1 MAEYN
6 DQIPLKLQLLRL
18 GLEAR
23 DGIERSI
30 YTYQIEGHNTNYAM
44 PYFCLAPADATPYTM
59 DIMEA
64 IEQTM
69 DDLLTF
75 ASPDDVRE
83 IMGLVQGDE
92 LDEGT
97 QAQFENDETDVTF
110 IDHGW
115 CLDGQLLSFDKI
127 PPEASDAHAILSNE
141 QIALIGDCFDTQP
154 TDDCLCKAEAIANDP
169 SHRQTAYHDRNP
181 LHDLITGG
189 WRVHLVQE
197 GEHYGVNDSLI
208 YGDTIG
214 NGVPHIG
221 ERINDC
227 QLYGHGLP
235 LVEFYDMTKN
245 TEQDGQFVSRY
256 YMSTLL
262 GMDESDIPLSDM
274 KAFSLDGGVP
284 AWTVAGTDLQNVT
297 DWLNTAKETLQ
308 PSTGEESAPAPGLG
322 EPSAY
327 DYQLLDRLKSD
338 CDYYLGACVDFG
350 MDMTAAQKNL
360 WAGNIEA
367 QVAKMRELYDKL
379 PEKPDWLTVQDIDRY
394 EHDMLAQ
401 RDPAPEQEHGVSL
414 TAEAKSARDSSHA
427 LDSHASDAPIH
438 ETQR

>member
-6 DQIPLKLQLLRL
+6 DQIPLKLQLLRIGL
-18 GLEAR
+18 GGK
-23 DGIERSI
+23 DGLGI

-59 DIMEA
+59 DIVENM
-64 IEQTM
+64 EQTM
-69 DDLLTF
+69 DNLLVS

-83 IMGLVQGDE
+83 IMGLALRDE

-97 QAQFENDETDVTF
+97 LADEDAYTD
-110 IDHGW
+110 IDRGW

-127 PPEASDAHAILSNE
+127 PPDASDVHAILTDE
-141 QIALIGDCFDTQP
+141 QIDAIEELNTAE
-154 TDDCLCKAEAIANDP
+154 DDWLAKAEQIANDP
-169 SHRQTAYHDRNP
+169 SYRQTADHDRNP

-197 GEHYGVNDSLI
+197 GEHYGVNGNLV

-214 NGVPHIG
+214 SGVPHIG

-245 TEQDGQFVSRY
+245 TEQGGQFVSRY

-308 PSTGEESAPAPGLG
+308 PTAVEEPTPAPGLG

-360 WAGNIEA
+360 WAGSIEA
-367 QVAKMRELYDKL
+367 QVSKMRELYDKL
-379 PEKPDWLTVQDIDRY
+379 PEKPDWLTMQDIDRY
-394 EHDMLAQ
+394 EHNMLAQ
-401 RDPAPEQEHGVSL
+401 RDHTAGQKESVSL
-414 TAEAKSARDSSHA
+414 SAEAKTMRD
-427 LDSHASDAPIH
+427 ASDMLAGDGHDTAERTPDA
-438 ETQR
+438 R

>member
-18 GLEAR
+18 GLAAQ

-30 YTYQIEGHNTNYAM
+30 YTYQIEGHNTNYAS
-44 PYFCLAPADATPYTM
+44 PYFCLAPADATPYTL
-59 DIMEA
+59 DIVEA

-69 DDLLTF
+69 DDILTF

-92 LDEGT
+92 LDEET
-97 QAQFENDETDVTF
+97 QAQLESDETDVTF
-110 IDHGW
+110 IDRGW

-127 PPEASDAHAILSNE
+127 PPEASDARAILSNE

-154 TDDCLCKAEAIANDP
+154 TDDCLRKAEAIANDP
-169 SHRQTAYHDRNP
+169 SYRQTADHDRNP

-189 WRVHLVQE
+189 WRVHFVQE
-197 GEHYGVNDSLI
+197 GEHYGVNGSLV
-208 YGDTIG
+208 YGNTVG
-214 NGVPHIG
+214 SGVPHIG

-235 LVEFYDMTKN
+235 LVEFYDMS
-245 TEQDGQFVSRY
+245 QDPVLFPGGQFVSRY

-262 GMDESDIPLSDM
+262 GMDGDTPLSEM
-274 KAFSLDGGVP
+274 VSKNWSFGLDGGVP
-284 AWTVAGTDLQNVT
+284 SWTVAGTDLQNVT

-308 PSTGEESAPAPGLG
+308 P
-322 EPSAY
+322 
-327 DYQLLDRLKSD
+327 
-338 CDYYLGACVDFG
+338 
-350 MDMTAAQKNL
+350 
-360 WAGNIEA
+360 
-367 QVAKMRELYDKL
+367 
-379 PEKPDWLTVQDIDRY
+379 TVTKDN
-394 EHDMLAQ
+394 
-401 RDPAPEQEHGVSL
+401 EQAVSL
-414 TAEAKSARDSSHA
+414 ASEVKSARDSSHA
-427 LDSHASDAPIH
+427 LDGHTPDTPVH

>member
-1 MAEYN
+1 MAEYDN
-6 DQIPLKLQLLRL
+6 QIPLKLQLLRIGL
-18 GLEAR
+18 GAGPDAL
-23 DGIERSI
+23 GIF
-30 YTYQIEGHNTNYAM
+30 TYQIEGHNTNYAA
-44 PYFCLAPADATPYTM
+44 PYFCIAPANYRPDTM
-59 DIMEA
+59 DILDSMQE
-64 IEQTM
+64 TM
-69 DDLLTF
+69 DAILCYGT
-75 ASPDDVRE
+75 PDDLRE
-83 IMGLVQGDE
+83 IMGLTPQGE
-92 LDEGT
+92 LDQDILESDDSEYVSLDG
-97 QAQFENDETDVTF
+97 
-110 IDHGW
+110 GW
-115 CLDGQLLSFDKI
+115 YLDGQLLSFEKI
-127 PPEASDAHAILSNE
+127 PPAASDAHAILTNE
-141 QIALIGDCFDTQP
+141 QIDLIQDCFDTQP
-154 TDDCLCKAEAIANDP
+154 IGDCLRKAEAIANDP
-169 SHRQTAYHDRNP
+169 RYHQTAAPDRNP
-181 LHDLITGG
+181 LHDLLTGG

-197 GEHYGVNDSLI
+197 GEHYGVNGSLV

-245 TEQDGQFVSRY
+245 TEQGGQFVSRY

-297 DWLNTAKETLQ
+297 DWLNTA
-308 PSTGEESAPAPGLG
+308 
-322 EPSAY
+322 Y

-338 CDYYLGACVDFG
+338 CDYYLGACVDFD

-367 QVAKMRELYDKL
+367 QVSKMRELYDKL
-379 PEKPDWLTVQDIDRY
+379 PEKPDWLTMQDIDRY

-401 RDPAPEQEHGVSL
+401 RDHTAGQKESVSL
-414 TAEAKSARDSSHA
+414 SAEAKTMRD
-427 LDSHASDAPIH
+427 ASDMLAGDGHDTAARTPDA
-438 ETQR
+438 R